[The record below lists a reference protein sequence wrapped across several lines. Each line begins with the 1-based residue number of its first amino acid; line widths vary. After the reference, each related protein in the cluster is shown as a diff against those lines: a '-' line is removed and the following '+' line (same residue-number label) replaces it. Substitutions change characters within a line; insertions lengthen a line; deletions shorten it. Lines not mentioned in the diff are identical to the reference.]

1 MRVTDTESPS
11 AGLSPTDEGA
21 VESDRG
27 DGPLGRQVTKSFRW
41 SVAGQI
47 LTRIGVFATGI
58 VLART
63 LTPHDFGVYAV
74 ALAAF
79 NLLMMLNEVGMVAA
93 IVRAPDD
100 ELTEAVRTGATLAFA
115 MSLIV
120 AAVAFVAAPWF
131 ASALGTAAAT
141 GILRLFIV
149 SLIIDGAMTAPM
161 ALLGRAF
168 KQGRMVAAEAGG
180 LVVYMGTASALAF
193 AGAGPWSIA
202 VGRVAASVVTGILLL
217 IFSPR
222 LPRPGLDRA
231 QVRKLLRFGIPLTF
245 AAIIAE
251 AVMNVDYLVVGKVLG
266 AASLGIYLL
275 AFNLSTWPVSAV
287 LVAIGR
293 VAFPAFAR
301 VAHDRKR
308 MARAYVQAVG
318 LIVTAIIPIVVL
330 LAALS
335 HQVIHVVY
343 GDRWL
348 PASTP
353 LRYLLVLAV
362 GRVVIQTTL
371 EFIAARGQPGTNLKI
386 QAAWLIALT
395 PALIFGAR
403 RWGIAGVGVGHM
415 TVVALWVAPLLAI
428 AIHRAGVDLRDV
440 GMQLLRPLLA
450 ALGAW
455 GAVELTLLAV
465 HGAQLVELVVAGA
478 AGTVV
483 YIALVAPFNPLVSWG
498 IQQVRPGRQVALAEA

>member
-1 MRVTDTESPS
+1 
-11 AGLSPTDEGA
+11 
-21 VESDRG
+21 
-27 DGPLGRQVTKSFRW
+27 
-41 SVAGQI
+41 
-47 LTRIGVFATGI
+47 
-58 VLART
+58 
-63 LTPHDFGVYAV
+63 
-74 ALAAF
+74 
-79 NLLMMLNEVGMVAA
+79 
-93 IVRAPDD
+93 
-100 ELTEAVRTGATLAFA
+100 
-115 MSLIV
+115 
-120 AAVAFVAAPWF
+120 
-131 ASALGTAAAT
+131 
-141 GILRLFIV
+141 
-149 SLIIDGAMTAPM
+149 
-161 ALLGRAF
+161 
-168 KQGRMVAAEAGG
+168 
-180 LVVYMGTASALAF
+180 
-193 AGAGPWSIA
+193 
-202 VGRVAASVVTGILLL
+202 
-217 IFSPR
+217 
-222 LPRPGLDRA
+222 
-231 QVRKLLRFGIPLTF
+231 
-245 AAIIAE
+245 
-251 AVMNVDYLVVGKVLG
+251 
-266 AASLGIYLL
+266 
-275 AFNLSTWPVSAV
+275 
-287 LVAIGR
+287 
-293 VAFPAFAR
+293 
-301 VAHDRKR
+301 
-308 MARAYVQAVG
+308 
-318 LIVTAIIPIVVL
+318 
-330 LAALS
+330 
-335 HQVIHVVY
+335 
-343 GDRWL
+343 L